1 MAAAKVTEAQKRA
14 KENYNKRKGRKQRI
28 VEFYE
33 TEHADILAHLDAQ
46 PNKSAYI
53 RELIRR
59 DMIACRQA
67 EQAGEPT
74 PVVEEAHKERKVAL
88 RREEVEEAGGLFRYG
103 DGFEDVFVEEDHYL
117 YANAGRFG
125 SATRHPATPY
135 VASLGKRPLGG
146 LKKPVTKAYLES
158 LEKAP
163 SDIASVI
170 IEAEH
175 KA

>member
-1 MAAAKVTEAQKRA
+1 MAGKVSDAQKRA

-28 VEFYE
+28 IEFYE

-46 PNKSAYI
+46 PNKSAYV
-53 RELIRR
+53 RELVRR
-59 DMIACRQA
+59 DMEACAQA
-67 EQAGEPT
+67 AQEGKSQEA
-74 PVVEEAHKERKVAL
+74 VVEQPKPQRRVEQSEA
-88 RREEVEEAGGLFRYG
+88 GLFRYS

-135 VASLGKRPLGG
+135 TAAAGARPLGG
-146 LKKPVTKAYLES
+146 LKRPVTAAYLEG

-163 SDIASVI
+163 ADIASNI

-175 KA
+175 SK